1 MSVATRGAVIS
12 NWIIRLSGME
22 DVTMRITRPYW
33 LLLWMLIGL
42 SSCSQTRM
50 PAPDAQRPPG
60 PIPTPPDAPA
70 EPTFKPDVPPHLP
83 PRFVPDDRPLSP
95 LRR

>member
-1 MSVATRGAVIS
+1 MRIKRSYGLLLGILLC
-12 NWIIRLSGME
+12 LSGCSP
-22 DVTMRITRPYW
+22 TRI
-33 LLLWMLIGL
+33 
-42 SSCSQTRM
+42 
-50 PAPDAQRPPG
+50 PAPDTQRPSG

-83 PRFVPDDRPLSP
+83 PRFLPDDRPLSP